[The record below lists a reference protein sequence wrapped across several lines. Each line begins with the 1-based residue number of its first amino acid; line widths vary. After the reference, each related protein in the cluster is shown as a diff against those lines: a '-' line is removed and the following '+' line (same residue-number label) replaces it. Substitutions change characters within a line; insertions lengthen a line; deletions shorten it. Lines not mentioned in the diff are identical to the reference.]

1 METITSQDELFRAL
15 QAIGVTDAQG
25 VEPKSIPVIIELLTR
40 RGYDIT
46 VAQFKRVLSTSARP
60 EEPLPVECC
69 GCQVTS

>member
-15 QAIGVTDAQG
+15 QAIGVTAAQG

-46 VAQFKRVLSTSARP
+46 VAHFKHVLSPPARP
-60 EEPLPVECC
+60 EESLPV
-69 GCQVTS
+69 SSN